1 MPFVNLFREHKMNMT
16 DQNDARFSACCDK
29 KQNAGKSSSGNPS
42 PHNARESLVDFGPIL
57 LESRV
62 APMSLRELQA
72 VFGLGEKKARHYLA
86 EIGAERVG
94 LCYRVKLVDMPS
106 EWLRDNRFVWSA

>member
-1 MPFVNLFREHKMNMT
+1 MNPDEHMT
-16 DQNDARFSACCDK
+16 DQNDARFNACCDE
-29 KQNAGKSSSGNPS
+29 KQNVSKSSSGNPS
-42 PHNARESLVDFGPIL
+42 PQNARESLIDFGPIL

-94 LCYRVKLVDMPS
+94 SCYRPKLVDMPAQ
-106 EWLRDNRFVWSA
+106 WLRDERFV